1 MKLEKLQD
9 EISARLHSYRL
20 MPFFV
25 ISTVLC
31 TLVLMTGIILIQASN
46 IVKSKY
52 NCRKSH
58 ERFRKLWAEETAKD
72 EAASCVADID
82 FTYADARPGLI
93 CRLHPTQ
100 LDGKLIFFGMCAYH
114 LKNSFEMIGKFCEED
129 LRFCQ
134 QSRFTGQYFC
144 FSFFFFRSVFIA
156 IGKYLHSI
164 WIT

>member
-1 MKLEKLQD
+1 MLSSIGILFYLGVIFAFYTISD
-9 EISARLHSYRL
+9 EILETIFKFL
-20 MPFFV
+20 
-25 ISTVLC
+25 
-31 TLVLMTGIILIQASN
+31 ASN

-100 LDGKLIFFGMCAYH
+100 LDGKVFLHLVLILC
-114 LKNSFEMIGKFCEED
+114 
-129 LRFCQ
+129 
-134 QSRFTGQYFC
+134 
-144 FSFFFFRSVFIA
+144 
-156 IGKYLHSI
+156 
-164 WIT
+164 